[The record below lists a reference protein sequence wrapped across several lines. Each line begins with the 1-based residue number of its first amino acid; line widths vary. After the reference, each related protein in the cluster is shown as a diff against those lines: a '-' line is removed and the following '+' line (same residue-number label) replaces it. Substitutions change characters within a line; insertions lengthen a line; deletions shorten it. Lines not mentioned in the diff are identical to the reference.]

1 MTKFLEYQKDLE
13 DAFKLDCSEE
23 DLKKDKDAKRC
34 FKVIK
39 KYRKQTQRYYDFLC
53 KFGFVYDSPKVKKII
68 GDIIDMSSNRNN
80 SSSGCGA
87 TGGLGLGSVLTIVFV
102 VLKLV
107 GVINWSWLW
116 VLSPLWISIALTLII
131 FAVGF
136 IILLI
141 CALKDRR

>member
-23 DLKKDKDAKRC
+23 DLKTDKDAKRC

-53 KFGFVYDSPKVKKII
+53 KFGFVYDSPKVEKII
-68 GDIIDMSSNRNN
+68 GEIIDMSSNRRSNG
-80 SSSGCGA
+80 SGA
-87 TGGLGLGSVLTIVFV
+87 TGGGLGLGSVLTIVFV

-131 FAVGF
+131 LAVAF
-136 IILLI
+136 VIALI
-141 CALKDRR
+141 CALNDRR